1 MRLKGKAAAL
11 EVFAII
17 DAMDAAALAAL
28 FTDDATLV
36 FGNAEPFVGPEQIRS
51 GTQEFPDT
59 ASSGDHQS
67 LRVAVLPVPAELA

>member
-28 FTDDATLV
+28 FTDDAT
-36 FGNAEPFVGPEQIRS
+36 
-51 GTQEFPDT
+51 
-59 ASSGDHQS
+59 S
-67 LRVAVLPVPAELA
+67 LR

>member
-11 EVFAII
+11 EVFAIV

-51 GTQEFPDT
+51 GTQGVLRHGFQWRSPIT
-59 ASSGDHQS
+59 ACGCTTGS
-67 LRVAVLPVPAELA
+67 R